1 MRDAGRHFTKKVGTK
16 RKSTS
21 KNHRNY
27 MGVGRVYWE
36 TKLAPIFGQWPM
48 KYINKKGNYNYN
60 YNYNYN
66 FKL

>member
-27 MGVGRVYWE
+27 MGVGRVLGGWE

-48 KYINKKGNYNYN
+48 PKKDKLSQSLNY
-60 YNYNYN
+60 
-66 FKL
+66 LHILD